1 MGLYVL
7 ESRLE
12 QHGLASYKGS
22 LCVCVKDLITGLYK
36 QVSWKEKK

>member
-22 LCVCVKDLITGLYK
+22 LSVCVCVCQGLDNRLI
-36 QVSWKEKK
+36 

>member
-22 LCVCVKDLITGLYK
+22 LSVCVCQGLDNRLI
-36 QVSWKEKK
+36 